1 MIANRGAWILSENPI
16 SPIPQPVPRPS
27 SSKTPQNKQAFV
39 ERSLLRWV
47 TRKAR
52 AAQQA
57 ALYKNP
63 GSAAFRGSNGHGL
76 AEPWG

>member
-1 MIANRGAWILSENPI
+1 VYLIR
-16 SPIPQPVPRPS
+16 PIPQPIPYPS
-27 SSKTPQNKQAFV
+27 LSKTPQDKQAFV

-47 TRKAR
+47 THKAE

-57 ALYKNP
+57 ALYKSA
-63 GSAAFRGSNGHGL
+63 GSAVFHGSNGHGL